1 MNYRLFGW
9 WYRWQAC
16 KMAALVLSNRNHADD
31 RSLAPT
37 CWSLAIF
44 FELYLTTGAEG
55 TSEEFG
61 PKEPTELRE
70 VARSMTEDL
79 T

>member
-1 MNYRLFGW
+1 MSYKLFGW

-16 KMAALVLSNRNHADD
+16 KMAAHVLSNRNHADD

-37 CWSLAIF
+37 CWSLAVF
-44 FELYLTTGAEG
+44 FELYMTTGAEA

-61 PKEPTELRE
+61 PKEPAELRI
-70 VARSMTEDL
+70 AAQQQS
-79 T
+79 